1 MKIKRR
7 EVEGITILDLSGEMY
22 GGPDNMKL
30 VDMVS
35 ELIEEKK
42 LDLILN
48 LSKVKWVSSTGIGI
62 MVSARARYAKEGGV
76 IKLMSPNDRV
86 LGILQVTRLNL
97 IFDVFPSEEE
107 ALASFEKKQ

>member
-7 EVEGITILDLSGEMY
+7 EVDGITVLDLSGEMY

-30 VDMVS
+30 VEMITKLV
-35 ELIEEKK
+35 EEKK

-48 LSKVKWVSSTGIGI
+48 LSKVKWISSTGLGI
-62 MVSARARYAKEGGV
+62 MVSARSRYAKEGGV

-97 IFDVFPSEEE
+97 IFDVFSSEQE
-107 ALASFEKKQ
+107 AIDSFKK

>member
-7 EVEGITILDLSGEMY
+7 EVDGITVLDLSGEMY

-30 VDMVS
+30 VDMIT
-35 ELIEEKK
+35 ELVDDKK

-48 LSKVKWVSSTGIGI
+48 LSKVKWISSTGLGI
-62 MVSARARYAKEGGV
+62 MVSARSRYAKEGGV

-97 IFDVFPSEEE
+97 IFDVFPSEQE
-107 ALASFEKKQ
+107 ALESFKK

>member
-30 VDMVS
+30 VDMIT
-35 ELIEEKK
+35 ELVDDKK

-48 LSKVKWVSSTGIGI
+48 LSKVKWISSTGLGI
-62 MVSARARYAKEGGV
+62 MVSARSRYAKEGGV

-97 IFDVFPSEEE
+97 IFDVFPSEQE
-107 ALASFEKKQ
+107 ALESFKK